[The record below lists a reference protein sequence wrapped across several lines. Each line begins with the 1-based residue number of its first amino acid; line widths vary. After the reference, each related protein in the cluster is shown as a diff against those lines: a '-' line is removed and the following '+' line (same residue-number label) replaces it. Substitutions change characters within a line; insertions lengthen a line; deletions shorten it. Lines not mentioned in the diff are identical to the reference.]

1 MHGMDDFKIYVEFQ
15 SYDTHWMVRGNME
28 NMACVCRW
36 ECDSGPSTRK
46 HGDYGVCM

>member
-1 MHGMDDFKIYVEFQ
+1 MYVGGNVIVGL
-15 SYDTHWMVRGNME
+15 VRGNME
-28 NMACVCRW
+28 IMVCVCRW